1 MKISLYQTFRL
12 LILLTCVVLTVIG
25 CSHKKYDETLNQ
37 ADVVLDMFP
46 DSALSI
52 LETIDPASINDKE
65 EKARHALLL
74 SLATLK
80 VDYTSDESVKRADSI
95 FRPAFEYYKDKTH
108 PSRENMLAH
117 YTEAYL
123 QDSALISL
131 KEYDRAIELAKQL
144 GDWNYQALSYL
155 NKALL
160 YNHAFSSD
168 DELQC
173 IAEAQKISPHITI
186 PYIKIYIAESA
197 GDAYRG
203 IVDTENAEKY
213 YKEMLTLAKEAKDSA
228 YIFQAHKHLAS
239 IYSVQGRYKE
249 SMELLQPLIADS
261 TFVETL
267 QPNEII
273 DYSETLLM
281 SDHKDEAMHLI
292 NLLRDYRDKYE
303 GLCYYNALS
312 MLAAYEGD
320 YKRVFGIN
328 DSLITYSDAL
338 VTEKLTFS
346 LLHQEKEYDK
356 KLADINRIAY
366 HRKSIIILLSLV
378 TFCLGLCILLLYHR
392 LRLRNMEK
400 SIFIK
405 EEENR
410 ELITQLNELEHRA
423 DSLENELKANEEK
436 IKSSEQQLVS
446 IRKEKDDL
454 YSEKEAIKNDLKS
467 KAQNIDQLTKILET
481 EKVAYSDLEK
491 RLNNDL
497 TEYRQKIATLKK
509 EKSENLLAMTRTEAK
524 LLNNWLNTPVQKNER
539 KIEVFIE
546 KYRDKSL
553 LQTIEKTI
561 NDSTGGI
568 IDFLNLNLKLKSE
581 WIEQV
586 ILDICGFNYVSTGTI
601 LNITPSNASARKTRI
616 KHKLLKTA
624 DEEKRKWL
632 TEHIPM
638 LQ

>member
-80 VDYTSDESVKRADSI
+80 ADYTSDESVKRADSI
-95 FRPAFEYYKDKTH
+95 FRPAFEYYKDKTN
-108 PSRENMLAH
+108 PSRETMLAH
-117 YTEAYL
+117 FTEAYL
-123 QDSALISL
+123 QDSAIISL
-131 KEYDRAIELAKQL
+131 KEYDKTIELAYAL
-144 GDWNYQALSYL
+144 RDYNYETLSYL
-155 NKALL
+155 NKAVL
-160 YNHAFSSD
+160 YHLAFLSD
-168 DELQC
+168 DELKC
-173 IAEAQKISPHITI
+173 ITEAQKIIPYATI
-186 PYIKIYIAESA
+186 PYIKILTAEGA
-197 GDAYRG
+197 GDAYFS
-203 IVDTENAEKY
+203 IADNEIAQEY
-213 YKEMLTLAKEAKDSA
+213 YKEMLALAKEAGDSEFIYKA
-228 YIFQAHKHLAS
+228 YKHLAS
-239 IYSVQGRYKE
+239 IYSAQSKYKD
-249 SMELLQPLIADS
+249 SLTILLPLLADT
-261 TFVETL
+261 TFVKTL
-267 QPNEII
+267 QPEEIVF
-273 DYSETLLM
+273 YSETLLF
-281 SDHKDEAMHLI
+281 SGHKEKARELI
-292 NLLRDYRDKYE
+292 DLLRDTDE
-303 GLCYYNALS
+303 GLCYYSAL
-312 MLAAYEGD
+312 AQYYTYEGN
-320 YKRVFGIN
+320 YKKACEMN
-328 DSLITYSDAL
+328 DSLMIYNNAL
-338 VTEKLTFS
+338 ITEKIRFS

-356 KLADINRIAY
+356 KLADLNRIAY
-366 HRKSIIILLSLV
+366 HRKSIIILLCLLALS
-378 TFCLGLCILLLYHR
+378 LGLCILLLYHR

-400 SIFIK
+400 AILIK
-405 EEENR
+405 EDENR
-410 ELITQLNELEHRA
+410 ELVTQLNELEHAAGR
-423 DSLENELKANEEK
+423 LENELKANEEK
-436 IKSSEQQLVS
+436 IKSSEQKLAT
-446 IRKEKDDL
+446 ILKEKEAL
-454 YSEKEAIKNDLKS
+454 YSEKEAIKNDLRS

-497 TEYRQKIATLKK
+497 TEYRQKIAALKK

-524 LLNNWLNTPVQKNER
+524 LLNNWLNTPVHKNER

-568 IDFLNLNLKLKSE
+568 IDFLNLTLQLKSE

-601 LNITPSNASARKTRI
+601 LNITPSNASAR
-616 KHKLLKTA
+616 
-624 DEEKRKWL
+624 
-632 TEHIPM
+632 
-638 LQ
+638 